1 MAGSVPEAQTLETAL
16 PVALSQG
23 RQPED
28 SPYSCAEASRDQH
41 LTPRSMIS
49 ECGRRAEDR
58 DRYLSAYT
66 DADWMA
72 SGEALGSSR
81 WLLSAEHPVYGP
93 EGALEIVPEGRH
105 GAESR
110 VGSMTQPSVEAAGT
124 QYQFRQSVLCGAWG
138 CMRRQGRN
146 VSEKVDTSELS
157 DASWIPCPQEMCSA
171 RWPIQCGGG

>member
-1 MAGSVPEAQTLETAL
+1 MAGSAPEAQTLETAL

-41 LTPRSMIS
+41 LTPRSMIP

-58 DRYLSAYT
+58 DGYPGAYT

-93 EGALEIVPEGRH
+93 EGALEIVLEGGH

-110 VGSMTQPSVEAAGT
+110 VSSMTQPSVEAAGT
-124 QYQFRQSVLCGAWG
+124 RAPV
-138 CMRRQGRN
+138 R
-146 VSEKVDTSELS
+146 
-157 DASWIPCPQEMCSA
+157 
-171 RWPIQCGGG
+171 